1 LLRSVVNF
9 IRDMCR
15 QSVPKLI
22 WTIVSLIVGCAK
34 QPTTEAT
41 HSAPNDR
48 VIASEWLPLEDNSVL
63 DFETSIEGTQE
74 KGRLVMQVRRPH
86 GNLVELN
93 VAGKIRRLEVKPEGV
108 SIATGGWL
116 LRSPFTVGS
125 SFPGLTGRVVVVNAD
140 RTVDVPAGH
149 FTQCIETEES
159 TATAI
164 TRTDFCRGVG
174 ITRLVVEGQMNGQ
187 PRREIAELRF
197 HGPRI
202 DLGPEKTVASPAG
215 Q

>member
-1 LLRSVVNF
+1 MFRHP
-9 IRDMCR
+9 
-15 QSVPKLI
+15 VPKLT
-22 WTIVSLIVGCAK
+22 WTIVTLIVGCAK
-34 QPTTEAT
+34 QPTIEAPQ
-41 HSAPNDR
+41 SATDDR
-48 VIASEWLPLEDNSVL
+48 AIASDWLPLEDNSVL
-63 DFETSIEGTQE
+63 DFETSVEGTQE
-74 KGRLVMQVRRPH
+74 KGRLIMQVRRWH

-93 VAGKIRRLEVKPEGV
+93 VAGKVRRLEVKTEGV
-108 SIATGGWL
+108 AIATGGWL
-116 LRSPFTVGS
+116 LKAPFTVGS
-125 SFPGLTGRVVVVNAD
+125 SFPGLSGRVVVVSVD

-159 TATAI
+159 TATAT

-174 ITRLVVEGQMNGQ
+174 IARLVVEGSMNGQ
-187 PRREIAELRF
+187 LRRETAELRF